1 MIIKEIKVNNI
12 NFYLEVIKE
21 FSYNK
26 NSLILGIDTKSDII
40 TVLKFNSVYRDTL
53 REVLKKEDII
63 EEIYVTEQ
71 QKWRSNELKME
82 KIDCYK
88 MVLNAIL
95 SLEREMKI
103 NKILKKDGEI
113 EYI

>member
-40 TVLKFNSVYRDTL
+40 TILKFNSVY

-63 EEIYVTEQ
+63 EEIYLTEQ

-82 KIDCYK
+82 KINCYK
-88 MVLNAIL
+88 MVLNTIL
-95 SLEREMKI
+95 SLEREIKI
-103 NKILKKDGEI
+103 NKILKQDGEI
-113 EYI
+113 EYL